1 LKQES
6 SIKDAEIAMVL
17 KAMKKKFNKYRNK
30 SYVLLCVKVIFDP
43 RYKLKFIDF
52 IFSQS
57 FGTKAKQR
65 FDRVE
70 SLVRELF
77 QAYSSKGK
85 ESDLPSM
92 SHLGSTDHKVPSM
105 KTDPWAAWDRQLT
118 HELQSQMTTELDRY
132 LDETAYAARI
142 RIRILVSVSEGY
154 RYANTVIF

>member
-1 LKQES
+1 MEDQISFEQES
-6 SIKDAEIAMVL
+6 SIEDAEIAMVL
-17 KAMKKKFNKYRNK
+17 KAMKKKFNKYWNK
-30 SYVLLCVKVIFDP
+30 SYVLLCVPVIFDP

-92 SHLGSTDHKVPSM
+92 IHLGSNRSRS
-105 KTDPWAAWDRQLT
+105 AF
-118 HELQSQMTTELDRY
+118 HED
-132 LDETAYAARI
+132 
-142 RIRILVSVSEGY
+142 
-154 RYANTVIF
+154 